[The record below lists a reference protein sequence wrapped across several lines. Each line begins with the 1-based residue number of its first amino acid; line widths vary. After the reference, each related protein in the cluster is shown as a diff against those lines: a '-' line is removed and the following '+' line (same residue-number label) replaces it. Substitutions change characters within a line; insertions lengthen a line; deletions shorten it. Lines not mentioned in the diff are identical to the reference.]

1 LLHNLDLVAL
11 QSLNNTLTTVSEK
24 LPERETNAI
33 LLKALS
39 KVADRML
46 AKQPSLNITELSEVT
61 EQGKVNS
68 DFFFSVDKD
77 RFDSANLNAMP
88 LMMALDTQAN
98 AYILMALLAKQDVT
112 ATVDNFIK
120 QGYLQKND
128 DTVIVAAEY
137 KNSQLTLNGKYF
149 QF

>member
-68 DFFFSVDKD
+68 DFFSVLIKTD
-77 RFDSANLNAMP
+77 LI
-88 LMMALDTQAN
+88 ALT
-98 AYILMALLAKQDVT
+98 
-112 ATVDNFIK
+112 
-120 QGYLQKND
+120 
-128 DTVIVAAEY
+128 
-137 KNSQLTLNGKYF
+137 
-149 QF
+149 

>member
-1 LLHNLDLVAL
+1 
-11 QSLNNTLTTVSEK
+11 
-24 LPERETNAI
+24 
-33 LLKALS
+33 
-39 KVADRML
+39 
-46 AKQPSLNITELSEVT
+46 
-61 EQGKVNS
+61 
-68 DFFFSVDKD
+68 
-77 RFDSANLNAMP
+77 MP